1 MFVLYQEYTLK
12 TQNTKFSLLDY
23 SFFVIEKTSS
33 FMPFKS
39 PINNTIDNLLTNT
52 MSNSFINNYIG
63 VSQLGAL
70 GTNTKNINDLLKNNV
85 SSILHIKITGQET
98 ISDIIKQYALSASTT
113 TKYIISAILIIIIF
127 GICNLISILLNI
139 IIVPLG

>member
-1 MFVLYQEYTLK
+1 
-12 TQNTKFSLLDY
+12 
-23 SFFVIEKTSS
+23 
-33 FMPFKS
+33 MPFKP

>member
-1 MFVLYQEYTLK
+1 
-12 TQNTKFSLLDY
+12 
-23 SFFVIEKTSS
+23 
-33 FMPFKS
+33 MPFKS

-63 VSQLGAL
+63 VSQLGSL

-85 SSILHIKITGQET
+85 SSMLHIKITGKET
-98 ISDIIKQYALSASTT
+98 ITDIIKQYALSANTT